1 MKIKIFRGKSI
12 KKNSWIYG
20 HYYSTGVNDAKVH
33 KIVYNTGKPELID
46 HHVPIQRNTL
56 GEASLKRDIKGF
68 VIYSDDIVNAIVYVA
83 KDDEKDLYFDKKS
96 IIGIVKVHDGS
107 WKIYDGDSYYLLFNE
122 SNEITILGNKYDN
135 EDLIKKYK
143 LCTKSRGDLFE

>member
-56 GEASLKRDIKGF
+56 GEASLKKDIKGY
-68 VIYSDDIVNAIVYVA
+68 VIYSDDIVKAIVYVA

-107 WKIYDGDSYYLLFNE
+107 WKIYDGDSYYLLFDE
-122 SNEITILGNKYDN
+122 STEIIIIGNKHDN
-135 EDLIKKYK
+135 QDLVDKYNLLK
-143 LCTKSRGDLFE
+143 R

>member
-56 GEASLKRDIKGF
+56 GEASLKKDIKGS
-68 VIYSDDIVNAIVYVA
+68 VIYSDDIVKAIVYVA

-107 WKIYDGDSYYLLFNE
+107 WKIYDGDSYYLLFDE
-122 SNEITILGNKYDN
+122 STEIIIIGNKHDN
-135 EDLIKKYK
+135 QDLVDKYNLLK
-143 LCTKSRGDLFE
+143 R